1 MNAIA
6 RPWPARRVVTA
17 VDDARELEDRLT
29 ESSALAVRVAYSV
42 LRNHADAEDVAQEAF
57 VRAARRLGALRDRD
71 RFRTWLVRLTWRMAI
86 DWQRSR
92 RRRGTR
98 EDAVARL
105 APQHGDAE
113 GDAVARDRSARL
125 WAAIDG
131 LPERLRFV
139 LVLAAIDGHSTRE
152 VAALAGVPEGTVKSR
167 LFDARRR
174 LQEQLR

>member
-1 MNAIA
+1 
-6 RPWPARRVVTA
+6 
-17 VDDARELEDRLT
+17 
-29 ESSALAVRVAYSV
+29 
-42 LRNHADAEDVAQEAF
+42 
-57 VRAARRLGALRDRD
+57 
-71 RFRTWLVRLTWRMAI
+71 
-86 DWQRSR
+86 
-92 RRRGTR
+92 
-98 EDAVARL
+98 VARL